1 MTEEQ
6 KDTIT
11 AMRHDQFSYAAIAD
25 RLSLS
30 VNAVKAFCRR
40 NALDSRQLTNGKRIS
55 DLSETMLSD
64 GLILSLNSG
73 NTVDTTAQKK
83 PGCTSRPRALVDYGV
98 TVSYAD
104 KPDESA
110 VMDVIRILMNTNYK
124 G

>member
-6 KDTIT
+6 KNTIT
-11 AMRHDQFSYAAIAD
+11 AMRHDQFSYAAIAN

-30 VNAVKAFCRR
+30 VNTVKAFCRR
-40 NALDSRQLTNGKRIS
+40 NALDSKQLTNGKRIS

-73 NTVDTTAQKK
+73 NTAYTTARKK
-83 PGCTSRPRALVDYGV
+83 PGCTNIARASVVYSAV
-98 TVSYAD
+98 VSYAD
-104 KPDESA
+104 KQDESA

>member
-55 DLSETMLSD
+55 DLPETMPSD
-64 GLILSLNSG
+64 GLILSRNRAYQMADGISRDTVIISMCSYNSCLPSG
-73 NTVDTTAQKK
+73 SK
-83 PGCTSRPRALVDYGV
+83 
-98 TVSYAD
+98 
-104 KPDESA
+104 
-110 VMDVIRILMNTNYK
+110 
-124 G
+124 

>member
-6 KDTIT
+6 KNTIT
-11 AMRHDQFSYAAIAD
+11 AMRHDQYSYTAIAN

-30 VNAVKAFCRR
+30 VNTIKAFCRR
-40 NALDSRQLTNGKRIS
+40 NALDSRQLTNDERIR

-64 GLILSLNSG
+64 GLILSRNRG
-73 NTVDTTAQKK
+73 NTADTTAQKRPGYTSK
-83 PGCTSRPRALVDYGV
+83 PRMLVDYGV

-104 KPDESA
+104 EPDESA
-110 VMDVIRILMNTNYK
+110 VMDVLRILMNTNYK